1 MPSGSETILLVED
14 NSGVRNLARRVL
26 QEQGYN
32 VLEAQNG
39 QKALQVAAGYTNPIH
54 LLLSDVVMPGMNGQ
68 TIIKQLSQTR
78 PNLKALF
85 ISGHTD
91 ETIAHYGVLD
101 QGLAFLQKPFSPM
114 ILAHKVREVL
124 DAG

>member
-1 MPSGSETILLVED
+1 MA
-14 NSGVRNLARRVL
+14 AR
-26 QEQGYN
+26 
-32 VLEAQNG
+32 
-39 QKALQVAAGYTNPIH
+39 YTNPIH

-68 TIIKQLSQTR
+68 AITEQLSQTR
-78 PNLKALF
+78 PNLKTLF

-91 ETIAHYGVLD
+91 EKIAHHGVLD

-114 ILAHKVREVL
+114 ILAHKVRQVL